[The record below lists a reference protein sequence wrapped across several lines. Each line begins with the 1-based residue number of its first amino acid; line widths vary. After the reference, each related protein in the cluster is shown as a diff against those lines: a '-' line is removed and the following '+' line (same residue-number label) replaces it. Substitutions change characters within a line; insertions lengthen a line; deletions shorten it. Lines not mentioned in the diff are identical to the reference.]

1 MTNADK
7 RLDRLSL
14 VWKSPDAVPNK
25 PRYDYSCLTPQQQY
39 ELDQLLRWDEPHNAG
54 DRPNRAMTAE
64 EDRRLTELLARVT
77 YRPSHS
83 PVKG

>member
-14 VWKSPDAVPNK
+14 VWKAPDAVPNK
-25 PRYDYSCLTPQQQY
+25 PRYDYSALSPQEQY
-39 ELDQLLRWDEPHNAG
+39 ALDQLLRWDEPHNAA
-54 DRPNRAMTAE
+54 DRPNRPMTAE
-64 EDRRLTELLARVT
+64 EGRRLTELLGRVT

-83 PVKG
+83 A